1 MECGIIY
8 IKVCP
13 KKGNTGE
20 WLKYCHIFSVLPKSL
35 QENIKQIA
43 NDINTKYSED
53 IVIPMDISLHPG
65 CTTTADKV
73 EDIATDMFNQFSDMM
88 ERNGLENCVREAYS
102 IGEINNPSFVDSTHH
117 LQDDIMIQ
125 LGEYLDESDEP
136 GLFKV

>member
-1 MECGIIY
+1 
-8 IKVCP
+8 
-13 KKGNTGE
+13 
-20 WLKYCHIFSVLPKSL
+20 
-35 QENIKQIA
+35 
-43 NDINTKYSED
+43 
-53 IVIPMDISLHPG
+53 MDISLHPG